1 MHCSCHLTITSKSRE
16 IKTSKERWQPA
27 LGGIILNVFP
37 SFMVASP
44 WKHKTG
50 LIQTFVL
57 GNIWSYSTLAD
68 CSVSKYI
75 GNPSLQAFTANIALL
90 ALDYKWPLW
99 RTGSRSEEELPQA
112 DGLHWTRSGH
122 TNGAVSRAPIPN
134 EGRGLGLSLTSLRA
148 LFQLSGLDPL
158 KCFSPRTLPCAQ
170 SH

>member
-27 LGGIILNVFP
+27 LWGIILNVFP
-37 SFMVASP
+37 SFMVGSP

-57 GNIWSYSTLAD
+57 GNVWSYSTLAD

-75 GNPSLQAFTANIALL
+75 SNPSLQAFTANIALL
-90 ALDYKWPLW
+90 ALDYKWPLR
-99 RTGSRSEEELPQA
+99 RTGSRSEEELPRA
-112 DGLHWTRSGH
+112 DGLHWMRSGH
-122 TNGAVSRAPIPN
+122 TNGAIAGALILN
-134 EGRGLGLSLTSLRA
+134 EGRGLGLILTSLRA

-158 KCFSPRTLPCAQ
+158 KCFSPQTLPRAQ